1 MAGGKRLNATR
12 HEGFLAHG
20 RYRWLW
26 VACAVAATA
35 VAAYGKM
42 DNHGRPAGNTTFG
55 YVSGTVGALLIVW
68 LTALGMRKRL
78 FNGRGALK
86 GWVSA
91 HVYLGLALVVIA
103 GLHTGLRFGW
113 NVHTLAF
120 VLMIGVVVSG
130 VWGVIAYATLP
141 RLMSINRAEMT
152 EAQMLERLRRLDAR
166 LNDAAQGLTNED
178 AAIVRLSLNETR
190 LGGRLFARLGFG
202 VRALRQSQGAGR
214 RRQRSQRRPRHR
226 GAATGEAARAHPDA
240 APYPVTHPARSLAA
254 VSCARDP
261 GSARR
266 PRRPHRQRLLLL
278 VTGR

>member
-1 MAGGKRLNATR
+1 MAGGKRQNATR

-42 DNHGRPAGNTTFG
+42 DVQGRPAGNTTFG
-55 YVSGTVGALLIVW
+55 YVSGTVGALLIIW

-78 FNGRGALK
+78 FSGRGVLK

-141 RLMSINRAEMT
+141 RLMSVNRAELT
-152 EAQMLERLRRLDAR
+152 EAQMLERLKRLDAR

-190 LGGRLFARLGFG
+190 LGGRLLARLGFG
-202 VRALRQSQGAGR
+202 VRRCGNR
-214 RRQRSQRRPRHR
+214 R
-226 GAATGEAARAHPDA
+226 A
-240 APYPVTHPARSLAA
+240 LAA
-254 VSCARDP
+254 AGDAHNAGPVIVELLREKERALIQTRRHIQLRTLLDLWLRFHVPLTLALLAALVAHIVS
-261 GSARR
+261 
-266 PRRPHRQRLLLL
+266 
-278 VTGR
+278 VFFYW